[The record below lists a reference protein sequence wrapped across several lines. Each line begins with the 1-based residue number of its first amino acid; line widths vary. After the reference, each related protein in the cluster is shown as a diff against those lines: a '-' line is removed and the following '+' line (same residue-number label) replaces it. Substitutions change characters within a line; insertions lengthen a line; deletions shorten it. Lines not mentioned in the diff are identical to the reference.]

1 MQSEIEDKY
10 SMYMVKKFYENCFTL
25 IRYIGGTLVVLNG
38 TGIVALL
45 SLDIDK
51 YKDALYW
58 FSCGLVSLATIFIFV
73 SIFMNPFL
81 HKRSLKNDYKVM
93 FIYKLLFIVFN
104 IGNIFSSIFFMVG
117 VGVSYDI
124 IWKILS

>member
-1 MQSEIEDKY
+1 MQSEIEDKS
-10 SMYMVKKFYENCFTL
+10 SMDMVNKFYENCFTL

-81 HKRSLKNDYKVM
+81 HKRSLKMITK
-93 FIYKLLFIVFN
+93 
-104 IGNIFSSIFFMVG
+104 
-117 VGVSYDI
+117 
-124 IWKILS
+124 

>member
-10 SMYMVKKFYENCFTL
+10 SMDMVNKFYENCFTL

-58 FSCGLVSLATIFIFV
+58 FSCGLVSLETIFIFV

-81 HKRSLKNDYKVM
+81 HKRSLKMITK
-93 FIYKLLFIVFN
+93 
-104 IGNIFSSIFFMVG
+104 
-117 VGVSYDI
+117 
-124 IWKILS
+124 

>member
-10 SMYMVKKFYENCFTL
+10 SMDMVNKFYENCFTL

-73 SIFMNPFL
+73 SIFNHLLLLQFTQVINQFTD
-81 HKRSLKNDYKVM
+81 S
-93 FIYKLLFIVFN
+93 LLFHLKTYLIYYHT
-104 IGNIFSSIFFMVG
+104 GR
-117 VGVSYDI
+117 
-124 IWKILS
+124 KITNFL

>member
-10 SMYMVKKFYENCFTL
+10 SMDMVNKFYENCFTL

-81 HKRSLKNDYKVM
+81 HKRRLK
-93 FIYKLLFIVFN
+93 
-104 IGNIFSSIFFMVG
+104 
-117 VGVSYDI
+117 I
-124 IWKILS
+124 ITK

>member
-10 SMYMVKKFYENCFTL
+10 SIDMVNKFYENCFTL

-58 FSCGLVSLATIFIFV
+58 FSCGLVSLATIFIFA

-81 HKRSLKNDYKVM
+81 HKRSLKK
-93 FIYKLLFIVFN
+93 
-104 IGNIFSSIFFMVG
+104 
-117 VGVSYDI
+117 
-124 IWKILS
+124 

>member
-10 SMYMVKKFYENCFTL
+10 SMDMVNKFYENCFTL

-81 HKRSLKNDYKVM
+81 HKRSLKMITK
-93 FIYKLLFIVFN
+93 
-104 IGNIFSSIFFMVG
+104 
-117 VGVSYDI
+117 
-124 IWKILS
+124 

>member
-10 SMYMVKKFYENCFTL
+10 SMDMVNKFYENCFTL

-45 SLDIDK
+45 SLEIDK
-51 YKDALYW
+51 FKDAVFW
-58 FSCGLVSLATIFIFV
+58 FSGGLVSLATIFIFV

-81 HKRSLKNDYKVM
+81 HKRSLKMITK
-93 FIYKLLFIVFN
+93 
-104 IGNIFSSIFFMVG
+104 
-117 VGVSYDI
+117 
-124 IWKILS
+124 

>member
-10 SMYMVKKFYENCFTL
+10 SMDMVNKFYENCFTL

-38 TGIVALL
+38 TRIVALL

-81 HKRSLKNDYKVM
+81 HKRSLKMITK
-93 FIYKLLFIVFN
+93 
-104 IGNIFSSIFFMVG
+104 
-117 VGVSYDI
+117 
-124 IWKILS
+124 

>member
-1 MQSEIEDKY
+1 MD
-10 SMYMVKKFYENCFTL
+10 MVNKFYENCFTL

>member
-10 SMYMVKKFYENCFTL
+10 SMDMVNKFYENCFTL

-45 SLDIDK
+45 SLYIDK

-81 HKRSLKNDYKVM
+81 HKRSLKMITK
-93 FIYKLLFIVFN
+93 
-104 IGNIFSSIFFMVG
+104 
-117 VGVSYDI
+117 
-124 IWKILS
+124 

>member
-10 SMYMVKKFYENCFTL
+10 SMDMVNKFYENCFTL

-51 YKDALYW
+51 YKDAHYW
-58 FSCGLVSLATIFIFV
+58 FSCGWYHWQQYLFLFLF
-73 SIFMNPFL
+73 FMNPFL
-81 HKRSLKNDYKVM
+81 HKRSLKMITK
-93 FIYKLLFIVFN
+93 
-104 IGNIFSSIFFMVG
+104 
-117 VGVSYDI
+117 
-124 IWKILS
+124 

>member
-10 SMYMVKKFYENCFTL
+10 SMDMVNKFYENCFTL

-51 YKDALYW
+51 YKDACLLYT
-58 FSCGLVSLATIFIFV
+58 SRCV
-73 SIFMNPFL
+73 
-81 HKRSLKNDYKVM
+81 
-93 FIYKLLFIVFN
+93 
-104 IGNIFSSIFFMVG
+104 
-117 VGVSYDI
+117 
-124 IWKILS
+124 

>member
-10 SMYMVKKFYENCFTL
+10 SMDMVNKFYENCFTL

-73 SIFMNPFL
+73 SIFMNHFL
-81 HKRSLKNDYKVM
+81 HKRSLKMITK
-93 FIYKLLFIVFN
+93 
-104 IGNIFSSIFFMVG
+104 
-117 VGVSYDI
+117 
-124 IWKILS
+124 

>member
-10 SMYMVKKFYENCFTL
+10 SMDMVNKFYENCFTL

-45 SLDIDK
+45 SLVIDK

-81 HKRSLKNDYKVM
+81 HKRSLKMITK
-93 FIYKLLFIVFN
+93 
-104 IGNIFSSIFFMVG
+104 
-117 VGVSYDI
+117 
-124 IWKILS
+124 

>member
-10 SMYMVKKFYENCFTL
+10 SMDMVNKFYENCFTL
-25 IRYIGGTLVVLNG
+25 IRYIGGTLVVLNV

-81 HKRSLKNDYKVM
+81 HKRSLKMITK
-93 FIYKLLFIVFN
+93 
-104 IGNIFSSIFFMVG
+104 
-117 VGVSYDI
+117 
-124 IWKILS
+124 